1 LAQLDDPGANG
12 VPHFVQNFATSQL
25 AQLDDPGSNGVPHF
39 VQKAAGRVFGP
50 QWWIARAL
58 TACSF
63 PHHWQY

>member
-1 LAQLDDPGANG
+1 M
-12 VPHFVQNFATSQL
+12 QNFATSQL

-50 QWWIARAL
+50 QWWMARAL